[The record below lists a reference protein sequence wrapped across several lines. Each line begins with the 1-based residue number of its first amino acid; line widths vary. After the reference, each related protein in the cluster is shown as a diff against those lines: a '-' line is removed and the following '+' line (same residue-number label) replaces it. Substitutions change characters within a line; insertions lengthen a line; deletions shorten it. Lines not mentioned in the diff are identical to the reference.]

1 MMNPADVLR
10 FSTRSLVGFRT
21 RTILMIAAMAIGVG
35 AVVVLTALGEGARR
49 YVVNEFSS
57 LGTNLIIVFP
67 GRTETGG
74 NLPGMMVG
82 RSPRDLTLED
92 AMAVLRSNHVT
103 RIAPLNIGSAFL
115 SRGRLSREAPVL
127 GTTHEFRDIRRLEMG
142 RGSFLPPADPTKA
155 QSICVIGE
163 TLSRELFGSEEPI
176 GEWLRIGDRR
186 FRVIGVLGSKGRSLG
201 FDTDELAIIPVASAQ
216 QLFNQPSLFRIL
228 VETRHRKSLDKA
240 QEEIRRILKERHEG
254 DEDVT
259 VVTQDAV
266 LATFDRI
273 LRTLTLAVGG
283 IAAIS
288 LGVAGILT
296 MNVMLVAVS
305 QRTSEIGLLK
315 ALGASSHQIRNLFF
329 AEAALL
335 SAFGAI
341 VGLIIGAAGILII
354 RQLYPAFPAAAPA
367 WAVAAAVIT
376 AALTGVG
383 FSLMPARRAAKLDPV
398 VALAKR

>member
-1 MMNPADVLR
+1 MIRLTDTLR
-10 FSTRSLVGFRT
+10 FSARSLTGFRV
-21 RTILMIAAMAIGVG
+21 RSILMIIAMAIGVG

-49 YVVNEFSS
+49 YVVNQFSS

-92 AMAVLRSNHVT
+92 AVALLRSRHVT
-103 RIAPLNIGSAFL
+103 RIAPLNIGSAYL
-115 SRGRLSREAPVL
+115 SRGRLNREAPVL
-127 GTTHEFRDIRRLEMG
+127 GTTHEFRDVRNLEMSQG
-142 RGSFLPPADPTKA
+142 KFLPPADPTQA
-155 QSICVIGE
+155 QSICVIGQ
-163 TLSRELFGSEEPI
+163 TLSRELFGGESPI

-186 FRVIGVLGSKGRSLG
+186 FRVIGVLGAKGRSLG

-216 QLFNQPSLFRIL
+216 QLFDQPSLFRIL
-228 VETRHRKSLDKA
+228 VETRHRDSLLAA
-240 QEEIRRILKERHEG
+240 QDDVRRILKERHEG

-266 LATFDRI
+266 LETFDRI

-315 ALGASSHQIRNLFF
+315 ALGASGAQIRNLFF

-335 SAFGAI
+335 SALGAL
-341 VGLIIGAAGILII
+341 VGLIIGAAGIMLI

-367 WAVAAAVIT
+367 WAVAAAVVT

-383 FSLMPARRAAKLDPV
+383 FSLMPARRAARLDPV

>member
-1 MMNPADVLR
+1 MMNLADVLR
-10 FSTRSLVGFRT
+10 FATGSLTGFRT
-21 RTILMIAAMAIGVG
+21 RTILMVIAMAIGVG

-82 RSPRDLTLED
+82 RSPRDLTLDD
-92 AMAVLRSNHVT
+92 AVAVLRSKHVT
-103 RIAPLNIGSAFL
+103 RIAPLNIGSANL

-127 GTTHEFRDIRRLEMG
+127 GTTHEFKTIRHLEMG
-142 RGSFLPPADPTKA
+142 RGSFLPPADPTEA

-163 TLSRELFGSEEPI
+163 TLSHELFGNEEPI
-176 GEWLRIGDRR
+176 GQWVRIGDRR

-228 VETRHRKSLDKA
+228 VETRHRESLQAA
-240 QEEIRRILKERHEG
+240 QNEIRAILKERHEG

-273 LRTLTLAVGG
+273 LRTLTFAVGG
-283 IAAIS
+283 IAGIS

-305 QRTSEIGLLK
+305 QRTGEIGLLK
-315 ALGASSHQIRNLFF
+315 ALGASRQQIRNLFV

-335 SAFGAI
+335 SACGAI
-341 VGLIIGAAGILII
+341 VGLIIGAAGILAI
-354 RQLYPAFPAAAPA
+354 RQIYPAFPAAAPA
-367 WAVAAAVIT
+367 WAVAAAVVT
-376 AALTGVG
+376 ASLTGIG
-383 FSLMPARRAAKLDPV
+383 FSVMPARRAARLDPV

>member
-1 MMNPADVLR
+1 MQPGDILR
-10 FSTRSLVGFRT
+10 FSTRSLTGFRT
-21 RTILMIAAMAIGVG
+21 RTILMVIAMAIGVG

-74 NLPGMMVG
+74 NVPGMLVG

-92 AMAVLRSNHVT
+92 AVAVLRSRHVT
-103 RIAPLNIGSAFL
+103 RIAPLNIGSAYL

-127 GTTHEFRDIRRLEMG
+127 GTTYEFRDIRRLEMG

-155 QSICVIGE
+155 QSICVIGQ
-163 TLSRELFGSEEPI
+163 TLAEELFPNEEPI
-176 GEWLRIGDRR
+176 GQWLRIGDRR

-228 VETRHRKSLDKA
+228 VETRHRESLDTA
-240 QEEIRRILKERHEG
+240 REEIRRILKDRHEG

-288 LGVAGILT
+288 LAVAGILT

-305 QRTSEIGLLK
+305 QRTAEIGLLK
-315 ALGASSHQIRNLFF
+315 AIGASRQQIRNLFF

-335 SAFGAI
+335 SACGAI
-341 VGLIIGAAGILII
+341 VGLGLGAAGILII
-354 RQLYPAFPAAAPA
+354 RQIYPAFPAAAPL
-367 WAVAAAVIT
+367 WAVAAAVLT
-376 AALTGVG
+376 AALTGVS
-383 FSLMPARRAAKLDPV
+383 FSVMPARRAARLDPV
-398 VALAKR
+398 IALAKR

>member
-1 MMNPADVLR
+1 MMKPSDILR
-10 FSTRSLVGFRT
+10 FSTRSLTGFRT
-21 RTILMIAAMAIGVG
+21 RSILMMVAMAIGVG
-35 AVVVLTALGEGARR
+35 AVLVLTALGEGARR

-74 NLPGMMVG
+74 NVPGMLVG

-92 AMAVLRSNHVT
+92 AVAVLRSRHVT
-103 RIAPLNIGSAFL
+103 SIAPLNIGSAYL
-115 SRGRLSREAPVL
+115 SRGRLNREAPVL

-142 RGSFLPPADPTKA
+142 RGSFLPPADATKA
-155 QSICVIGE
+155 QSICVIGQ
-163 TLSRELFGSEEPI
+163 TLAKELFPNDEPI
-176 GEWLRIGDRR
+176 GQWLRIGDRR
-186 FRVIGVLGSKGRSLG
+186 FRVIGVLSTKGRSLG
-201 FDTDELAIIPVASAQ
+201 FDTDELVIIPVASAQ

-228 VETRHRKSLDKA
+228 VETRHRESLNTA
-240 QEEIRRILKERHEG
+240 REEIRQILKERHEG

-273 LRTLTLAVGG
+273 LSTLTLAVGG

-288 LGVAGILT
+288 LAVAGVLT

-305 QRTSEIGLLK
+305 QRTAEIGLLK
-315 ALGASSHQIRNLFF
+315 AIGASRQQVRNLFF
-329 AEAALL
+329 VEAALL
-335 SAFGAI
+335 SACGAA
-341 VGLIIGAAGILII
+341 VGLVLGAAGILVI
-354 RQLYPAFPAAAPA
+354 RELYPAFPAAAPI
-367 WAVAAAVIT
+367 WAVVAAVAT

-383 FSLMPARRAAKLDPV
+383 FSVMPALRAARLDPV
-398 VALAKR
+398 IALAKR

>member
-1 MMNPADVLR
+1 
-10 FSTRSLVGFRT
+10 
-21 RTILMIAAMAIGVG
+21 
-35 AVVVLTALGEGARR
+35 
-49 YVVNEFSS
+49 
-57 LGTNLIIVFP
+57 
-67 GRTETGG
+67 
-74 NLPGMMVG
+74 
-82 RSPRDLTLED
+82 
-92 AMAVLRSNHVT
+92 
-103 RIAPLNIGSAFL
+103 
-115 SRGRLSREAPVL
+115 
-127 GTTHEFRDIRRLEMG
+127 
-142 RGSFLPPADPTKA
+142 
-155 QSICVIGE
+155 
-163 TLSRELFGSEEPI
+163 
-176 GEWLRIGDRR
+176 
-186 FRVIGVLGSKGRSLG
+186 
-201 FDTDELAIIPVASAQ
+201 
-216 QLFNQPSLFRIL
+216 LFNQPSLFRIL
-228 VETRHRKSLDKA
+228 VETRHRESLDAA
-240 QEEIRRILKERHEG
+240 QEEVRRILKDRHEG

-341 VGLIIGAAGILII
+341 AGLFIGAAGILVI
-354 RQLYPAFPAAAPA
+354 RQIYPAFPAAAPA
-367 WAVAAAVIT
+367 WAVVAAVVT

>member
-1 MMNPADVLR
+1 MMNPSDVLR
-10 FSTRSLVGFRT
+10 FSTRSLTGFRT
-21 RTILMIAAMAIGVG
+21 RTILMMIAMAIGVG

-74 NLPGMMVG
+74 NVPGMLVG

-92 AMAVLRSNHVT
+92 AVAVLRSKHVT
-103 RIAPLNIGSAFL
+103 RIAPLNIGSAYL
-115 SRGRLSREAPVL
+115 SRGRLNREAPVL
-127 GTTHEFRDIRRLEMG
+127 GTTHEFRDIRRLEMS
-142 RGSFLPPADPTKA
+142 RGSFLPPGDPTQA

-163 TLSRELFGSEEPI
+163 TLSKELFGNEEPI
-176 GEWLRIGDRR
+176 GQWLRIGDRR
-186 FRVIGVLGSKGRSLG
+186 FRVIGVLGAKGRSLG

-228 VETRHRKSLDKA
+228 VETRYRESLDA
-240 QEEIRRILKERHEG
+240 ARDDIGRILKDRHEG

-273 LRTLTLAVGG
+273 LRTLTLAVAG

-288 LGVAGILT
+288 LAVAGILT

-341 VGLIIGAAGILII
+341 AGLIIGAAGILII
-354 RQLYPAFPAAAPA
+354 RQIYPAFPAAAPA
-367 WAVAAAVIT
+367 WAVAAAVLT

-383 FSLMPARRAAKLDPV
+383 FSVMPARRAARLDPV
-398 VALAKR
+398 IALAKR

>member
-1 MMNPADVLR
+1 MMNPGDIVR
-10 FSTRSLVGFRT
+10 FSTRSLIGFRT
-21 RTILMIAAMAIGVG
+21 RTVLMIIAMAIGVG

-49 YVVNEFSS
+49 YVVNQFSS

-74 NLPGMMVG
+74 NVPGMLVG

-92 AMAVLRSNHVT
+92 AVAVLRSRHVT
-103 RIAPLNIGSAFL
+103 RIAPLNIGSAYL
-115 SRGRLSREAPVL
+115 SRGRLNREAPVL
-127 GTTHEFRDIRRLEMG
+127 GTTHDFRDIRRLEMG
-142 RGSFLPPADPTKA
+142 QGSFLPPADPTKA

-163 TLSRELFGSEEPI
+163 TLAKELFPNDEPI
-176 GEWLRIGDRR
+176 GQWLRIGDRR

-228 VETRHRKSLDKA
+228 VETRHRESLDA
-240 QEEIRRILKERHEG
+240 AREEIRRILKDRHEG

-288 LGVAGILT
+288 LAVAGILT

-305 QRTSEIGLLK
+305 QRTGEIGLLK
-315 ALGASSHQIRNLFF
+315 AIGASRHQIRNLFF

-335 SAFGAI
+335 SACGAI
-341 VGLIIGAAGILII
+341 VGLALGAAGILII
-354 RQLYPAFPAAAPA
+354 RQIYPAFPAAAPV
-367 WAVAAAVIT
+367 WAVAAAVLT
-376 AALTGVG
+376 AASTGVG
-383 FSLMPARRAAKLDPV
+383 FSVMPARRAARLDPV
-398 VALAKR
+398 IALAKR

>member
-1 MMNPADVLR
+1 MKAVDMMR
-10 FSTRSLVGFRT
+10 FSTRSLTGFRM
-21 RTILMIAAMAIGVG
+21 RSMLMIIAMSIGVG
-35 AVVVLTALGEGARR
+35 AVVILTSLGEGARR
-49 YVVNEFSS
+49 YVVDQFSS

-92 AMAVLRSNHVT
+92 AVALLQSRHVT
-103 RIAPLNIGSAFL
+103 RIAPLNIGSAHL

-127 GTTHEFRDIRRLEMG
+127 GTTHEFRDIRQLEMG
-142 RGSFLPPADPTKA
+142 SGRFLPPADPTRA
-155 QSICVIGE
+155 QSICVIGQ
-163 TLSRELFGSEEPI
+163 TLSTELFGQQSPI

-186 FRVIGVLGSKGRSLG
+186 FRVIGVLGAKGRSLG

-216 QLFNQPSLFRIL
+216 QLFNQASLFRIF
-228 VETRHRKSLDKA
+228 VETRHRESLPQA
-240 QEEIRRILKERHEG
+240 QEEIRRILAERHEG

-288 LGVAGILT
+288 LAVAGILT

-315 ALGASSHQIRNLFF
+315 ALGASAGQIRNLFF

-335 SAFGAI
+335 SAMGAI
-341 VGLIIGAAGILII
+341 VGLAIGAAGILLL
-354 RQLYPAFPAAAPA
+354 RQIYPAFPAAAPA
-367 WAVAAAVIT
+367 WAVAAAVVT
-376 AALTGVG
+376 ASLTGVV
-383 FSLMPARRAAKLDPV
+383 FSLMPARRAARLDPV
-398 VALAKR
+398 IALAKR

>member
-1 MMNPADVLR
+1 MKAIDMLR
-10 FSTRSLVGFRT
+10 FSIRSLTGFRL
-21 RTILMIAAMAIGVG
+21 RSILMIVAMSIGVG
-35 AVVVLTALGEGARR
+35 AVVILTSLGEGARR
-49 YVVNEFSS
+49 YVVNQFSS

-82 RSPRDLTLED
+82 RSPRDLTLDD
-92 AMAVLRSNHVT
+92 AVAVLRSRHVT
-103 RIAPLNIGSAFL
+103 RIAPLNIGSAHL

-127 GTTHEFRDIRRLEMG
+127 GTTHDFREIRRLEMSRG
-142 RGSFLPPADPTKA
+142 RFLPAGDPTKA
-155 QSICVIGE
+155 QSICVIGQN
-163 TLSRELFGSEEPI
+163 LSHELFGDQEPI

-186 FRVIGVLGSKGRSLG
+186 FRVIGVLGAKGRSLG

-228 VETRHRKSLDKA
+228 VETRYRESLIDA
-240 QEEIRRILKERHEG
+240 QEEIRSILKDRHEG

-266 LATFDRI
+266 LSTFDRI

-315 ALGASSHQIRNLFF
+315 ALGASAQQIRNLFF

-335 SAFGAI
+335 SAMGAI
-341 VGLIIGAAGILII
+341 VGLAIGAAGIVLI
-354 RQLYPAFPAAAPA
+354 RHLYPAFPAAAPI
-367 WAVAAAVIT
+367 WAVAAAVVT